1 MEMGSG
7 AGNIEPA
14 TDIIAGHFELKS
26 TGEIIPDP
34 FFMPKPETAE
44 TAPAADPPIKRKRA
58 TKSATAAAPDLALL
72 QRALGSL
79 RDLLALVELAPDLID
94 AFPDDIAIA
103 RELADLDHCGGR
115 RMSAIVIGGWG
126 DPPVSPAHHIKM
138 ANEIAKLAPSDRR
151 TDRIRER
158 LHAALKA
165 SKTSAA
171 RDAIHQVLFTTRDN
185 TLRERP
191 SMVAQLR
198 RLVATLPALAIL
210 ALPIIAHAAPDCAAD
225 AEMVD
230 ATCYPGD
237 LQSAINQAIS
247 SDRPLLLPRG
257 TYPTNQ
263 TLTIDYAPTSNRGFE
278 LISHGAIIDG
288 NAITHGPVLLI
299 TCSGGTPANPKGCF
313 HFHQE
318 GTLFVDGHADNRT
331 VRVGNFDY
339 SDAHNSMVWDHLV
352 ANNGGSGGIALS
364 LQYVLNMSAYVVAD
378 SAGAAGIEMSSGP
391 ILDDPRCGHRRAR
404 CGDHDW
410 TRLQFWQP
418 P

>member
-1 MEMGSG
+1 
-7 AGNIEPA
+7 
-14 TDIIAGHFELKS
+14 
-26 TGEIIPDP
+26 
-34 FFMPKPETAE
+34 
-44 TAPAADPPIKRKRA
+44 
-58 TKSATAAAPDLALL
+58 
-72 QRALGSL
+72 
-79 RDLLALVELAPDLID
+79 
-94 AFPDDIAIA
+94 
-103 RELADLDHCGGR
+103 
-115 RMSAIVIGGWG
+115 MSAIVIGGWG
-126 DPPVSPAHHIKM
+126 DLPNMPAHHIKM

-263 TLTIDYAPTSNRGFE
+263 TLTIDYAPTSSRGFE

-352 ANNGGSGGIALS
+352 VNNGGSGGIALS

-378 SAGAAGIEMSSGP
+378 SAGAAGIEISQAQFSTIRGAATGAQGAAITIGP
-391 ILDDPRCGHRRAR
+391 DYNFGNHLDALDLEASPICLAVTPGNAGTNTLTDGTLQCPTPISDPQGHIQAA
-404 CGDHDW
+404 G
-410 TRLQFWQP
+410 Q
-418 P
+418 